1 MNDHQL
7 KLDMPM
13 PENPT
18 LRFLSYGIFRPGQLG
33 FLQLK
38 ELTEKAESDAVDGWS
53 LWLRQGMSVLVPA
66 DNGCDRAT
74 GIVLTFERE
83 HEMGAYQRICD
94 MQPQYGYAWAGPLVT
109 QSGVRVNCLVGR
121 VDEEQPD
128 TIPGLSEQLHFD
140 LEKDRFHDEALR
152 FLTEQRE
159 TKLLR
164 TFQGWDSLFQLE
176 TLYILLWS
184 SIERYLTMR
193 YRLYG
198 EVRDKL
204 RLMGRD
210 EFLQQVLDNT
220 PISPHVTRRSDNP
233 SFARASRSD
242 KAFDLLLYYYQI
254 RCNLVH
260 HGKEGD
266 DYGLL
271 YDAFNELLPAFKKTA
286 DHAYEQSK
294 VKADASR

>member
-1 MNDHQL
+1 MNDNQL
-7 KLDMPM
+7 KSDMPM
-13 PENPT
+13 PEDPT
-18 LRFLSYGIFRPGQLG
+18 LRFFSYGIFRPGQLG

-38 ELTEKAESDAVDGWS
+38 DLTEKAEPDAVDGWS
-53 LWLRQGMSVLVPA
+53 LWLRQGMSVLVRA
-66 DNGCDRAT
+66 EDGCDRAQGT
-74 GIVLTFERE
+74 VLTFERG
-83 HEMGAYQRICD
+83 HEMGAYRVICK
-94 MQPQYGYAWAGPLVT
+94 MQPQYHYVWEGPLVT
-109 QSGVRVNCLVGR
+109 QGGARVNCLVGR
-121 VDEEQPD
+121 VDEERPH
-128 TIPGLSEQLHFD
+128 TVPGLSEQLPFD
-140 LEKDRFHDEALR
+140 FQKDKFHDEALR
-152 FLTEQRE
+152 FLTEQGK
-159 TKLLR
+159 KLLH

-184 SIERYLTMR
+184 SIERYLMMR
-193 YRLYG
+193 YLLNG
-198 EVRDKL
+198 DISDKL
-204 RLMGRD
+204 RLMSQD
-210 EFLQQVLDNT
+210 AFLQQVLDNT

-286 DHAYEQSK
+286 DHAYKQSK
-294 VKADASR
+294 VRTHISR